1 MSAGPRVR
9 STASMT
15 PVMVALVFLV
25 ALNLRPALTAVGPL
39 LPMIGAEENL
49 GKGLQGLLGALPLL
63 AFAAVSPLVH
73 LVSRRLGMERTI
85 LVALGLLA
93 AGTVIRSY
101 TGSPGLWLGTIVVG
115 SAIAIGNVLV
125 PTLVKRDYVTRI
137 SRATSIYSACITISA
152 SIASAIAVPL
162 ATGTGWR
169 GSLAFWAVPAVV
181 TAVIWMPR
189 TRGAAPGN
197 DPMVTTAVP
206 VGTVWRQSTAWF
218 VTAYMGLQST
228 TFYIMVTWLPTIETA
243 NGNSPQQAGLHLFM
257 YQIVGIVS
265 GLTIPRMMH
274 KPHSQVAAAVTASV
288 PMIVGALG
296 LMLFPAW
303 GVAWAIIAGLG
314 SGASLVVALTL
325 ISLRGRTHSE
335 TTQLSGM
342 AQSVGYLF
350 AAMGPV
356 AAGYFAQLTGGWQ
369 ASLALV
375 AALAVLQ
382 GAAAFTAGRAR
393 KPHPATASR

>member
-1 MSAGPRVR
+1 MSIGPRAPQA
-9 STASMT
+9 TSMT
-15 PVMVALVFLV
+15 PVMVSLVFLI

-49 GKGLQGLLGALPLL
+49 NKGLQGLLGALPLL

-73 LVSRRLGMERTI
+73 LASRRLGMERTI

-93 AGTVIRSY
+93 AGTLIRSY
-101 TGSPGLWLGTIVVG
+101 TGSTGLWLGTIVVG

-162 ATGTGWR
+162 ASGTGWR
-169 GSLAFWAVPAVV
+169 GSLAFWALPAVV
-181 TAVIWMPR
+181 TALIWLPR
-189 TRGAAPGN
+189 TRATAPGN
-197 DPMVTTAVP
+197 DPRPTTAVP
-206 VGTVWRQSTAWF
+206 AGTVWRQSTAWF

-243 NGNSPQQAGLHLFM
+243 NGHSAQQAGLHLFM

-265 GLTIPRMMH
+265 GLSIPRMMRR
-274 KPHSQVAAAVTASV
+274 PHSQVAAAVTASV
-288 PMIVGALG
+288 PMLIGALG
-296 LMLFPAW
+296 LLLYPGW
-303 GVAWAIIAGLG
+303 GIAWAVVAGLG

-325 ISLRGRTHSE
+325 ISLRGRTHAE

-356 AAGYFAQLTGGWQ
+356 AAGYFAQATGGWE
-369 ASLALV
+369 ASLLLI
-375 AALAVLQ
+375 AALAALQ
-382 GAAAFTAGRAR
+382 GASAFAAGPAR
-393 KPHPATASR
+393 KEAPATTPG